1 MLNILQGLISVLCPL
16 LCCPLSVSHTRTFH
30 IWRTAPNQKIKNFY
44 PLSINNNFQ
53 IITSNDRRG
62 EREHRGDRSMGCD
75 WDSLPT
81 LYTLVFQVEVLTIA
95 GRSPCC
101 CQEST
106 RRCMLLQSEIA
117 AFDRKTSKCLP
128 FTGCE
133 RRVSSD
139 K

>member
-1 MLNILQGLISVLCPL
+1 MNILQGLISVLCLL

-44 PLSINNNFQ
+44 PLSINFPNHIN
-53 IITSNDRRG
+53 
-62 EREHRGDRSMGCD
+62 RSMGCD

-81 LYTLVFQVEVLTIA
+81 LDTLVFQVEVLTIA